1 MTDTVRDSLLC
12 AIGHALL
19 LVIKRLDEGAV
30 FGSAYIELKEILK
43 SSEQEPDN
51 DMSNKSL
58 SVDEKLEIARKALQ
72 EIADTT
78 FAVAEEDGYE
88 ATIDNMC
95 DVASKALVK
104 LDKPLETLNK
114 ENTK

>member
-1 MTDTVRDSLLC
+1 MTDTVRDRLLC
-12 AIGHALL
+12 VIGYALL

-30 FGSAYIELKEILK
+30 FGSAYTDLKEVLK
-43 SSEQEPDN
+43 SAEQEPDN
-51 DMSNKSL
+51 AMNNKRFL
-58 SVDEKLEIARKALQ
+58 LADEKLEIARKALQ

-104 LDKPLETLNK
+104 LNKPLETS
-114 ENTK
+114 E